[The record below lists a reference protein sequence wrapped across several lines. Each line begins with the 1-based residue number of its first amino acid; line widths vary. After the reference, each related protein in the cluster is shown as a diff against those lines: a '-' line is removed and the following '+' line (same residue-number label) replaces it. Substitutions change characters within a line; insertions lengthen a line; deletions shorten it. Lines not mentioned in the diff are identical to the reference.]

1 VAWPVSLAS
10 EHHVRLE
17 IPELGPY
24 LGRLVAPP
32 VIETG
37 QRHWI
42 PLEDIRYELVTE
54 VFVRSGEAREWCAA
68 DDPDLTIATLGRSVW
83 LGLWEHALTAVSQ
96 RASQA
101 INARLEAAAAESR
114 MPRRLRRRLPLGPD
128 EAFAL
133 HSRLD
138 AGSGPFREAVDR
150 LETAAQAARAAQGKG
165 PAAENWS
172 NLLTTVARRLESAW
186 LGLEDAAE
194 KEWVRWARDVEEAR
208 SWRRPLWPLVLISLL
223 ILSTALYIGLL
234 LGGYLPVPGPL
245 EGPVEWV
252 WERWS

>member
-1 VAWPVSLAS
+1 MARSVSLAS
-10 EHHVRLE
+10 EHHVSLE

-83 LGLWEHALTAVSQ
+83 LGLWERALTAVSQ

-101 INARLEAAAAESR
+101 INARLGNGILAYADAYKAGPISDAAAKTFLDEALAIEDAEAK
-114 MPRRLRRRLPLGPD
+114 LRRDYAAKL
-128 EAFAL
+128 
-133 HSRLD
+133 
-138 AGSGPFREAVDR
+138 
-150 LETAAQAARAAQGKG
+150 TAAIPAAKAARYLQIESKIRAVIRYELAA
-165 PAAENWS
+165 NI
-172 NLLTTVARRLESAW
+172 
-186 LGLEDAAE
+186 
-194 KEWVRWARDVEEAR
+194 
-208 SWRRPLWPLVLISLL
+208 PLVK
-223 ILSTALYIGLL
+223 
-234 LGGYLPVPGPL
+234 
-245 EGPVEWV
+245 
-252 WERWS
+252 

>member
-1 VAWPVSLAS
+1 VSLAS
-10 EHHVRLE
+10 EHHVSLE

-83 LGLWEHALTAVSQ
+83 LGLWERALTAVSQ

-114 MPRRLRRRLPLGPD
+114 MPGRLRRRLPLGPD

-150 LETAAQAARAAQGKG
+150 LETAAHAARAAQGKG

-186 LGLEDAAE
+186 LCLEEAAE
-194 KEWVRWARDVEEAR
+194 KEWVRWAGDVEEVRA
-208 SWRRPLWPLVLISLL
+208 WRRPMWPLVLISLL
-223 ILSTALYIGLL
+223 ILATAAYVGLL